1 MPNIAIEATGRVDE
15 RDSAFPQCIQ
25 FDDEEIL
32 CGFSVGGGQFVHGG
46 TDWAR
51 SSDGGRSWRHGGAV
65 LPATTD
71 PISANYLK
79 LTRSH
84 DGETL
89 FAYGLR
95 YWGDPNDRFGER
107 FGEPILCL
115 SPNRGRTWSPPRVLP
130 LADGARNGVSVVP
143 AHDEHVFHDDR
154 MGRARPSDH
163 EQRKTALEISHSLLQ
178 TAGGSLLAPAATLA
192 APDRLGEEVFVG
204 MSFDGGETWPD
215 RSTVFNDPL
224 GRYGYWEQK
233 LAEVA
238 PDVIMATAW
247 TVTLGEYQ
255 DRPNSFALSRDGGR
269 TWGAARS
276 TGIMGQTMT
285 PIPLGDDRLLVLYN
299 RRYGRQGIVAALVTF
314 TETDWTVHFDTMLYD
329 AGDYRDRPQ
338 DGLTGVDELKS
349 FAFGFPTGIQLHDGA
364 ILTTHWC
371 VESGVCGIRWTRI
384 RLEW

>member
-1 MPNIAIEATGRVDE
+1 MPEIAIEATGRIDE
-15 RDSAFPQCIQ
+15 RDSAFPQCIR
-25 FDDEEIL
+25 FDDGEIL
-32 CGFSVGGGQFVHGG
+32 CGFSVGGGQFVYGG

-51 SSDGGRSWRHGGAV
+51 STDGGRTWTLGGTV

-71 PISANYLK
+71 PISANFLK

-84 DGETL
+84 DDRTVY
-89 FAYGLR
+89 AYGLR

-107 FGEPILCL
+107 FGEPALCT
-115 SPNRGRTWSPPRVLP
+115 SADRGRTWSAARVLP
-130 LADGARNGVSVVP
+130 LADGAGS
-143 AHDEHVFHDDR
+143 
-154 MGRARPSDH
+154 ARPS
-163 EQRKTALEISHSLLQ
+163 EQKTSLEISHSLLE
-178 TAGGSLLAPAATLA
+178 TAGGWLLAPAATLA

-204 MSFDGGETWPD
+204 ISFDGGETWPE
-215 RSTVFNDPL
+215 RSTVFKDPQA
-224 GRYGYWEQK
+224 RYGYWEQK

-238 PDVIMATAW
+238 PGCLMATAW

-255 DRPNSFALSRDGGR
+255 DCPNSFALSHDGGR
-269 TWGAARS
+269 TWNAACS

-314 TETDWTVHFDTMLYD
+314 TKTEWTVHFDTMLYD
-329 AGDYRDRPQ
+329 AGADRDRPQ

-349 FAFGFPTGIQLHDGA
+349 FAFGFPTGIRLQDGT

-371 VESGVCGIRWTRI
+371 VESDVCGIRWTRLRI
-384 RLEW
+384 DW